1 MAVVIAFTVLA
12 AMLAV
17 GDIAATK
24 TKAVL
29 GQMFV
34 FAVLLLIAFWCG
46 MPTNYIELTGATTI
60 GGLCAALML
69 VSQGSALTLKQF
81 AKEWKT
87 VTIGFIQV
95 ALICVFCIVFGGLLM
110 NKVMAY
116 AGAPIVSGALVAYMV
131 MTEPLTEAG
140 MYDIASF
147 CMMIMILQNFV
158 GIPIAGALMRKDAK
172 NLVASGEIEK
182 YRYLVEETAGH
193 KEKKSL
199 IPALPEKYS
208 KPSVLLFKGALVAL
222 LSFWVSGL
230 TKGTV
235 NSLLLCMIFGVVF
248 SALGFIENNYLE
260 KANAQGIVLMFVVF
274 YIFASWANTT
284 PEMVLNNLFPVV
296 KILALGVVAILFGGF
311 VCSKIFKVSFGMA
324 TAIGLTGLFGFPTT
338 YYIAKTVSE
347 TVGENEADRQAIE
360 NYMLPKMLVAGFAT
374 VTIGSVVAASLMLP
388 LLKNLLA

>member
-1 MAVVIAFTVLA
+1 MTVVLAFTALA

-17 GDIAATK
+17 GDVAAIK

-34 FAVLLLIAFWCG
+34 FAVLLLAAFWCG
-46 MPTNYIELTGATTI
+46 MPTNFIELTGATTI

-69 VSQGSALTLKQF
+69 VSQGSALTLRQF
-81 AKEWKT
+81 AREWKT
-87 VTIGFIQV
+87 VAIGFIQV
-95 ALICVFCIVFGGLLM
+95 ALVCVFCILFGGFILDRI
-110 NKVMAY
+110 MAY
-116 AGAPIVSGALVAYMV
+116 AGAPIVSGALVAYLV
-131 MTEPLTEAG
+131 MSEPLTEAG
-140 MYDIASF
+140 MYDVAAF

-158 GIPIAGALMRKDAK
+158 GIPIAGALMRRDARK
-172 NLVASGEIEK
+172 LIASGEIEN
-182 YRYLVEETAGH
+182 YRGLAADSSAGR
-193 KEKKSL
+193 EKKKP
-199 IPALPEKYS
+199 IPALPEKFR
-208 KPSVLLFKGALVAL
+208 KPTVLIFKGALIAL

-230 TKGTV
+230 TNGTV
-235 NSLLLCMIFGVVF
+235 NALLLCMIFGVVF
-248 SALGFIENNYLE
+248 SALGFLENNYLE
-260 KANAQGIVLMFVVF
+260 QANAQGIVLMFVVF
-274 YIFASWANTT
+274 YIFASWSNTT

-311 VCSKIFKVSFGMA
+311 VCSRLFKVSFGMA

-347 TVGENEADRQAIE
+347 TGGENDADRQAIE

-388 LLKNLLA
+388 LLKSLL